1 MKQLCFL
8 PVSVFLAVCLFAT
21 CLQVE
26 SAQSVDGLTIQAQLV
41 WGTNDPQSPD
51 PKHKSID
58 AELTKKL
65 SKAPYRWKYYFEVK
79 RLDTGLA
86 LGETKP
92 LSMSDKC
99 KIDIKNLGGDK
110 VEVKLYGDGKPVSKH
125 VEKLVSDWPLVLSGD
140 AKNDTAWLVVIQKV
154 EANAAKVQKPAA
166 K

>member
-8 PVSVFLAVCLFAT
+8 PVSFLLVVCLFAT
-21 CLQVE
+21 SLRVE
-26 SAQSVDGLTIQAQLV
+26 SAQAGDALTIQAQLI
-41 WGTNDPQSPD
+41 WGTNDPQSPN
-51 PKHKSID
+51 PKHKPID
-58 AELTKKL
+58 ADLAKKL

-79 RLDTGLA
+79 RLDSTLA

-99 KIDIKNLGGDK
+99 KIDIKNTGGDK
-110 VEVKLYGDGKPVSKH
+110 VEVKLYGEGKPLSKH
-125 VEKLVSDWPLVLSGD
+125 LEKLVNDWPLVLSGD

-154 EANAAKVQKPAA
+154 DPNAPKVQKAPA